1 MTPNVSRLA
10 LRRIRKLAME
20 SMASSSPLAARVAF
34 LVEREEAFTRDLR
47 ACQDALAQAERV
59 INEVTPRIARDKAM
73 LERIT
78 TEHRRAVERLTPI
91 DEEVTRLRLWTA
103 LAAATA
109 EVGGPKV
116 DIADALDFWEKRAG
130 LDEQS
135 LGVMATKDAVSVG
148 RDRLVGSRHAR
159 SPLVTDAEAVDV
171 IRNKVS
177 DQWSRN
183 RPQADRITDVLA
195 GSRVELDSEEQASI
209 VADPVA
215 IDDVESTFDDEDLF
229 WDDEDELLD
238 DVDDVE
244 DVIEAPPNLFEG
256 ADSSFAEH
264 RDALRR
270 EDGQGTNDEHNDDKD
285 DNDKADA
292 RPHQGDEQ

>member
-10 LRRIRKLAME
+10 LRRIRKRAME

-34 LVEREEAFTRDLR
+34 LAERKDAFTRDLR
-47 ACQDALAQAERV
+47 ACEDALAAAEVV
-59 INEVTPRIARDKAM
+59 IAEVTPRIARDKAM
-73 LERIT
+73 LERTT

-135 LGVMATKDAVSVG
+135 LGVVATKDAVSVG
-148 RDRLVGSRHAR
+148 RDRLVGSRHAQP
-159 SPLVTDAEAVDV
+159 PLVTDSEAVDV
-171 IRNKVS
+171 IRHKVS

-195 GSRVELDSEEQASI
+195 GSRVQLDSEQQES
-209 VADPVA
+209 VVTDPA
-215 IDDVESTFDDEDLF
+215 ATDDEEPIFDDDEDPF
-229 WDDEDELLD
+229 WDDEDELL
-238 DVDDVE
+238 DDVE

-270 EDGQGTNDEHNDDKD
+270 EDGQGINDEHDD